1 MIIFTEVLQHGTLPW
16 AAEHDRRSIL
26 WRYSPGNMSFH
37 PSGYSVKEHSF
48 QRHWSEH
55 LHRWPAEWYEGLDE
69 AGQSV
74 LEPACKRQATAE
86 SRTLCIA
93 CRVSFVISALRFTNR
108 PLRDGRL

>member
-16 AAEHDRRSIL
+16 TAEHDRRSIL

-69 AGQSV
+69 
-74 LEPACKRQATAE
+74 EIFRQIDMMKFFGLRKNLYQPVPGSAATRSE
-86 SRTLCIA
+86 DT
-93 CRVSFVISALRFTNR
+93 
-108 PLRDGRL
+108 

>member
-16 AAEHDRRSIL
+16 TAEHDRRSIL

-55 LHRWPAEWYEGLDE
+55 LHHWPEEWYEGLDE

-74 LEPACKRQATAE
+74 LEPACKRQDIAASLVNLPRLVLRRNLSAE
-86 SRTLCIA
+86 IHESPA
-93 CRVSFVISALRFTNR
+93 S
-108 PLRDGRL
+108 

>member
-1 MIIFTEVLQHGTLPW
+1 MIIFTEVLQHGPPPW
-16 AAEHDRRSIL
+16 TAEHDRRSIL

-55 LHRWPAEWYEGLDE
+55 LHHWPAAWYEGLDE

-93 CRVSFVISALRFTNR
+93 CRVYFVSQR
-108 PLRDGRL
+108 

>member
-1 MIIFTEVLQHGTLPW
+1 
-16 AAEHDRRSIL
+16 
-26 WRYSPGNMSFH
+26 MSFH

-55 LHRWPAEWYEGLDE
+55 LHHWPEEWYEGLDE

-93 CRVSFVISALRFTNR
+93 CRVSFVISAR
-108 PLRDGRL
+108 